1 MAGIKPHERILLLA
15 VLLAIALAGIADL
28 QAWAAIPRFVL
39 ATVALVGVAWVVS
52 FATEQVGEHLGAGAT
67 GVLQAT
73 LANLPELFVILF
85 ALNAGELVVA
95 QTAIVGSMLA
105 NALLLLGIVIVVGAR
120 ASGDG
125 VMRFSRKLPNDAVTL
140 LIVMLFAVVFS
151 SSALKRSG
159 GAGGDVETISI
170 VSAVCLLAIY
180 GTWLVSYLRLGR
192 GGKPRT
198 RTVGGVAE
206 AGGEPAAADGRP
218 AGAGARRIELR
229 ARVPMA
235 PAIVLL
241 VLGGAAAALTSEW
254 FIAAL
259 TPTIAVLH
267 ISKAFAGIV
276 IVALAGNVVEHAVS
290 VVLAA
295 RGRSELAISVVKN
308 SVAQI
313 AAFMFPIMVLVSL
326 TLSTRLTFSLAPV
339 YIGALA
345 LMTIAVWQVSGDGE
359 ASAFEGFAL
368 ASLYVIVAVVAAYQ

>member
-15 VLLAIALAGIADL
+15 ALVAVALAGIADL

-125 VMRFSRKLPNDAVTL
+125 VRRFSRKLPNDAVTL
-140 LIVMLFAVVFS
+140 LIVMLFAVIFS

-159 GAGGDVETISI
+159 SAGGDVETISI

-180 GTWLVSYLRLGR
+180 GAWLVSYLRLGR
-192 GGKPRT
+192 AGKRIEAGARP
-198 RTVGGVAE
+198 AE
-206 AGGEPAAADGRP
+206 AGARPAE
-218 AGAGARRIELR
+218 AGAGPAEAGAGRIELR
-229 ARVPMA
+229 ARVAMA

-259 TPTIAVLH
+259 TPTISVLH

-313 AAFMFPIMVLVSL
+313 AAFMFPMMVLVSL
-326 TLSTRLTFSLAPV
+326 ALSTRLTFSLAPV

-345 LMTIAVWQVSGDGE
+345 LMTLAVWQVSGDGE